1 MIIEQKKQGLHDE
14 EIDVD
19 KIIEEGE
26 KKFHQLKDE
35 ANTQADKIKNCFDFS
50 YNEIDMFQ
58 FKDENYK
65 EKREQMK

>member
-26 KKFHQLKDE
+26 KKFHQLRDE
-35 ANTQADKIKNCFDFS
+35 ANT
-50 YNEIDMFQ
+50 
-58 FKDENYK
+58 
-65 EKREQMK
+65 